1 MKGVA
6 LLLRLAQYELEERR
20 SDLGF
25 INQAQ
30 IQTETA
36 LGELDAT
43 VTRETN
49 IAMADPAA
57 IAAFG
62 AWSGQAAKGRTQL
75 RMHSEELDLS
85 ADAARD
91 NLRESAAQLR
101 RLEIVLET
109 QRAKARHAASR
120 QADAKADERELARRE
135 GNQPDRR

>member
-30 IQTETA
+30 TQTETA
-36 LGELDAT
+36 IGELDAT
-43 VTRETN
+43 VTREAN

-57 IAAFG
+57 IAVYG
-62 AWSGQAAKGRTQL
+62 AWAGQAAKGRTQL
-75 RMHSEELDLS
+75 RSRFEELDIS
-85 ADAARD
+85 AHAARD

-109 QRAKARHAASR
+109 EQVKARRAAAR
-120 QADAKADERELARRE
+120 QADALADERELARRE
-135 GNQPDRR
+135 ANKPH

>member
-6 LLLRLAQYELEERR
+6 QLLRLAQHELEERR

-30 IQTETA
+30 QQTETA
-36 LGELDAT
+36 LGNLDES
-43 VTRETN
+43 VIREAN

-62 AWSGQAAKGRTQL
+62 VWAGQAAKGRTQL
-75 RMHSEELDLS
+75 RNRSEELDFS
-85 ADAARD
+85 ALAARD

-101 RLEIVLET
+101 RLEIVLDRE
-109 QRAKARHAASR
+109 RAQARKAAAR
-120 QADAKADERELARRE
+120 QADARADERELVRRD
-135 GNQPDRR
+135 GNSSD

>member
-30 IQTETA
+30 VETETA
-36 LGELDAT
+36 IGELDAA
-43 VTRETN
+43 VTREAN
-49 IAMADPAA
+49 IALADPAA
-57 IAAFG
+57 IAVFG
-62 AWSGQAAKGRTQL
+62 AWAGQAAKGRTQL
-75 RMHSEELDLS
+75 RNRCEELDIS
-85 ADAARD
+85 AHAARD

-109 QRAKARHAASR
+109 QQAKARRAAAR
-120 QADAKADERELARRE
+120 QADARADERELARRGE
-135 GNQPDRR
+135 SQPD

>member
-25 INQAQ
+25 INQAKV
-30 IQTETA
+30 QTETA
-36 LGELDAT
+36 IGELDAT
-43 VTRETN
+43 VTREAN
-49 IAMADPAA
+49 IALADPAS
-57 IAAFG
+57 IAVFG
-62 AWSGQAAKGRTQL
+62 AWSGQAAKGRSQL
-75 RMHSEELDLS
+75 RTRSEELDVS

-109 QRAKARHAASR
+109 TRAKARRAAAR
-120 QADAKADERELARRE
+120 QADAQADERELARRSGE
-135 GNQPDRR
+135 KSD

>member
-30 IQTETA
+30 MQTDTA
-36 LGELDAT
+36 IGELDAT
-43 VTRETN
+43 VAREAN
-49 IAMADPAA
+49 IALADPAA
-57 IAAFG
+57 IAVFG
-62 AWSGQAAKGRTQL
+62 AWSGQAAKGRTRL
-75 RMHSEELDLS
+75 RIRSEELDAS
-85 ADAARD
+85 ADSARD

-109 QRAKARHAASR
+109 ERTKARRAAAR
-120 QADAKADERELARRE
+120 QADAQADERELARRE
-135 GNQPDRR
+135 GNKAD

>member
-36 LGELDAT
+36 IGELDAT
-43 VTRETN
+43 VTREAN
-49 IAMADPAA
+49 IALADPAA
-57 IAAFG
+57 MAVFG
-62 AWSGQAAKGRTQL
+62 AWAGEAAKGRTQL
-75 RMHSEELDLS
+75 RNRFEELDLS
-85 ADAARD
+85 AHAARD

-109 QRAKARHAASR
+109 QQATARRAAAR
-120 QADAKADERELARRE
+120 QADTRADERELARRRE
-135 GNQPDRR
+135 DKPD

>member
-30 IQTETA
+30 TQTEA
-36 LGELDAT
+36 AIGELDAT

-49 IAMADPAA
+49 VALADPAA

-62 AWSGQAAKGRTQL
+62 TWSGQAAKDRTQL
-75 RMHSEELDLS
+75 RLRSDELEVS

-109 QRAKARHAASR
+109 EGAKARRAAAR
-120 QADAKADERELARRE
+120 QADAQADERELARRQ
-135 GNQPDRR
+135 GNEAD

>member
-36 LGELDAT
+36 IGELDAT
-43 VTRETN
+43 VTREAN
-49 IAMADPAA
+49 IALADPAA
-57 IAAFG
+57 IAVFG
-62 AWSGQAAKGRTQL
+62 AWAGQAAKGRTQL
-75 RMHSEELDLS
+75 QNRFEELDLS
-85 ADAARD
+85 AHAARD

-109 QRAKARHAASR
+109 QQAKARQAAAR
-120 QADAKADERELARRE
+120 REDARADERELIRRD
-135 GNQPDRR
+135 NHNAD

>member
-30 IQTETA
+30 NQTETA
-36 LGELDAT
+36 IGELDAT
-43 VTRETN
+43 VTREAN
-49 IAMADPAA
+49 IAFADPAA
-57 IAAFG
+57 IAIFG
-62 AWSGQAAKGRTQL
+62 AWAGQAAKGRTHL
-75 RMHSEELDLS
+75 RARCEELDLS
-85 ADAARD
+85 AHAARD

-109 QRAKARHAASR
+109 QQAKARQAAAR
-120 QADAKADERELARRE
+120 KADARADERELIRRD
-135 GNQPDRR
+135 NNNSD

>member
-30 IQTETA
+30 AQTENA
-36 LGELDAT
+36 IGELDAA
-43 VTRETN
+43 VTREAN
-49 IAMADPAA
+49 IALADPAA

-62 AWSGQAAKGRTQL
+62 TWAGQAAKGRTQL
-75 RMHSEELDLS
+75 RHRFEELDIS
-85 ADAARD
+85 AHAARD

-109 QRAKARHAASR
+109 QRTQARRAALR
-120 QADAKADERELARRE
+120 QAGARADERELARRA
-135 GNQPDRR
+135 DSKLD

>member
-1 MKGVA
+1 MKGGA

-20 SDLGF
+20 SDLGS
-25 INQAQ
+25 INQAK

-36 LGELDAT
+36 IGELDAT
-43 VTRETN
+43 ITRE
-49 IAMADPAA
+49 AALALADPAA

-75 RMHSEELDLS
+75 TLRSGELEVS

-101 RLEIVLET
+101 RLEIVLEGE
-109 QRAKARHAASR
+109 RRKARRAATR
-120 QADAKADERELARRE
+120 RAEVRADERELARRD
-135 GNQPDRR
+135 GNQPD

>member
-20 SDLGF
+20 ADLGF

-30 IQTETA
+30 MQTATA
-36 LGELDAT
+36 IGELDAA
-43 VTRETN
+43 VSLETN
-49 IAMADPAA
+49 IALADPAA

-62 AWSGQAAKGRTQL
+62 KWSGQAAKGRSQL
-75 RMHSEELDLS
+75 RVRSEELDVS

-109 QRAKARHAASR
+109 ERTKARRAAAR
-120 QADAKADERELARRE
+120 QADARADERELARRD
-135 GNQPDRR
+135 GNQPD

>member
-20 SDLGF
+20 SLLGF

-36 LGELDAT
+36 IGELDAT
-43 VTRETN
+43 VSREAN
-49 IAMADPAA
+49 IALADSAA
-57 IAAFG
+57 LAVFG
-62 AWSGQAAKGRTQL
+62 AWAGQAAKGRNELQN
-75 RMHSEELDLS
+75 RFDELDIS
-85 ADAARD
+85 AHAARD

-109 QRAKARHAASR
+109 EQAKARRAAAR
-120 QADAKADERELARRE
+120 QADARADERELIRRNE
-135 GNQPDRR
+135 STPD

>member
-6 LLLRLAQYELEERR
+6 LLLRLTQYELEERR

-30 IQTETA
+30 MQTEMA
-36 LGELDAT
+36 ISELDAAMI
-43 VTRETN
+43 REAS

-62 AWSGQAAKGRTQL
+62 TWAGRAAKGRTQL
-75 RMHSEELDLS
+75 RNRFEELDIS
-85 ADAARD
+85 AHAARD
-91 NLRESAAQLR
+91 NLRDSAAQLR

-109 QRAKARHAASR
+109 EQAKARRAAAR
-120 QADAKADERELARRE
+120 RADAQADERELARRDE
-135 GNQPDRR
+135 SEAG

>member
-36 LGELDAT
+36 IGDLDAT
-43 VTRETN
+43 VTREAN
-49 IAMADPAA
+49 IALADPAA
-57 IAAFG
+57 IAVFG
-62 AWSGQAAKGRTQL
+62 AWAGQAAKGRTQL
-75 RMHSEELDLS
+75 RTRFEELDLS
-85 ADAARD
+85 AKAARD

-109 QRAKARHAASR
+109 QQAKALRAAAR
-120 QADAKADERELARRE
+120 QADARADERELARRDD
-135 GNQPDRR
+135 NKAD